1 MTNVQLTP
9 IGTSPAW
16 YNAGEASTGFL
27 LEADGFRLLID
38 CGGGV
43 VARYLELFG
52 AETPLDAVII
62 THVHADHASDLVPL
76 TYGIE
81 YGQLAHWKPQLW
93 LPPGAHD
100 RLLRLVSAW
109 DADETFFTATHD
121 VHHYPLDETF
131 EIGPIS
137 VRALEVPH
145 FIESH
150 ALRFEVDGASCG
162 YTADLGPFEPVGT
175 FFNGVD
181 VLVSEATLAEHHDEP
196 AHARGHLTAAEA
208 GEIAAAAQAHSLLLT
223 HVPAHL
229 QAGVVARAAAT
240 YDGPIALAQSG
251 AKYPIT
257 HRLARAI

>member
-27 LEADGFRLLID
+27 LEVDGFRLLVD

-43 VARYLELFG
+43 VSRYLELFG
-52 AETPLDAVII
+52 ADAPVDAVVI

-81 YGQLAHWKPQLW
+81 YGQLAHWHPQLW

-100 RLLRLVSAW
+100 RLLRLVSTW
-109 DADETFFTATHD
+109 DADESFFTATHD
-121 VHHYPLDETF
+121 VHHYTTDEAF

-150 ALRFEVDGASCG
+150 ALRFDVDGTSCG
-162 YTADLGPFEPVGT
+162 YTSDLGPFAPAGS
-175 FFNGVD
+175 FFSGVD
-181 VLVSEATLAEHHDEP
+181 VLVSEATLAEQHNESAD
-196 AHARGHLTAAEA
+196 ARGHLTAAEA
-208 GEIAAAAQAHSLLLT
+208 GGIAAAAGAHSLLLT
-223 HVPAHL
+223 HVPTHL
-229 QAGVVARAAAT
+229 QPGVVARAAKV

-251 AKYPIT
+251 AKYSIT
-257 HRLARAI
+257 HRLARAV